1 MEVVVKVKRS
11 GVGARVGVKS
21 AVEVRV
27 GVKLVGVGGEI
38 GVGEGSVVGVP
49 VQPDKIWVSYH
60 ASWSNGAGAVS
71 RGSESKLSK
80 LRVSFLQAL
89 AC

>member
-27 GVKLVGVGGEI
+27 GVKLVEVGGEI

-49 VQPDKIWVSYH
+49 VQPDKI
-60 ASWSNGAGAVS
+60 
-71 RGSESKLSK
+71 
-80 LRVSFLQAL
+80 
-89 AC
+89 